1 MRKKYFNYTPEKK
14 ILIHL
19 TIPGQTGVGL
29 RLECDKYK
37 LQQQIFYP
45 WQQQYFKNEL
55 AVFTRDKYSTGKEP
69 DKKRTG
75 LAPKYPEVCLVAP
88 TPQNASRAM
97 RCLLPAYGGDGVGT
111 RPRSDRCWA
120 YEYERP
126 ICTDHVH
133 RDVAADCVRHVGEPT

>member
-45 WQQQYFKNEL
+45 GNSNILKTN
-55 AVFTRDKYSTGKEP
+55 
-69 DKKRTG
+69 
-75 LAPKYPEVCLVAP
+75 
-88 TPQNASRAM
+88 
-97 RCLLPAYGGDGVGT
+97 
-111 RPRSDRCWA
+111 
-120 YEYERP
+120 
-126 ICTDHVH
+126 
-133 RDVAADCVRHVGEPT
+133 